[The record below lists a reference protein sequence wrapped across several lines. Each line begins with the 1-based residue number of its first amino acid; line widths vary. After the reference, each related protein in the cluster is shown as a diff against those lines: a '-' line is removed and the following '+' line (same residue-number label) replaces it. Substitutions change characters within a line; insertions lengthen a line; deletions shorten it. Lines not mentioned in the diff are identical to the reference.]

1 MAPTR
6 VLVVDDSALM
16 RKLLTTIL
24 AQDPEIEIVGTATD
38 PVAAKR
44 ALAQLSPDVMT
55 LDIEMPRMNG
65 IEFLEQLMKHR
76 PMPVVMVS
84 SLTER
89 GSQLTMRALQLGA
102 FDFVTKP
109 KIDIARGTVE
119 LAEELVAKVKAAGRS
134 RGRRPVARPKSRP
147 PARPVSLRP
156 QPGSFAQQALIAIG
170 ASTGG
175 TEALSKVLSAFPA
188 NCPPCIVVQ
197 HMPPVF
203 TRHFAERLDREC
215 RVHVRE
221 AQDGDVLTPGLVLIA
236 PGGERHMQLTR
247 EGSRLTVQLVAMP
260 PVNHHRP
267 SVDVLFDSV
276 ARVAGASTIAA
287 ILTGMGADGARG
299 MKKLRD
305 AGAQTVAQDEATSVV
320 FGMPKEAIAL
330 GGAAHVAPL
339 SDIAATLL
347 RLAGDTRRRDSLRVS
362 NPPRGAP

>member
-1 MAPTR
+1 MPTR

-16 RKLLTTIL
+16 RKLLTSIL
-24 AQDPEIEIVGTATD
+24 GQDPELEVVGTATD

-44 ALAQLSPDVMT
+44 ALAKLSPDVMT
-55 LDIEMPRMNG
+55 LDIEMPHMNG
-65 IEFLEQLMKHR
+65 IQFLEQLMRHR

-89 GSQLTMRALQLGA
+89 GSQLTLQALRLGA
-102 FDFVTKP
+102 FDFVAKP
-109 KIDIARGTVE
+109 KIDIARGTIE

-134 RGRRPVARPKSRP
+134 RGRRAAPRPRSRP
-147 PARPVSLRP
+147 PTRMVSLRP
-156 QPGSFAQQALIAIG
+156 LPGAFSQQALIAIG

-175 TEALSKVLSAFPA
+175 TEALSKVLSSFPA
-188 NCPPCIVVQ
+188 NCPPCVVVQ

-215 RVHVRE
+215 RAQVRE
-221 AQDGDVLTPGLVLIA
+221 AQDGEVLTPGLVLIA

-247 EGSRLTVQLVAMP
+247 SGPRLAVQLVSAP
-260 PVNHHRP
+260 PLNHHRP

-276 ARVAGASTIAA
+276 ARVAGPSTIAA
-287 ILTGMGADGARG
+287 LLTGMGADGARG

-305 AGAQTVAQDEATSVV
+305 AGAHTVAQDEATSVV

-339 SDIAATLL
+339 GEIAATLL
-347 RLAGDTRRRDSLRVS
+347 RLAAEARRRDSLRVS
-362 NPPRGAP
+362 NPPRGAT

>member
-134 RGRRPVARPKSRP
+134 RG
-147 PARPVSLRP
+147 
-156 QPGSFAQQALIAIG
+156 
-170 ASTGG
+170 
-175 TEALSKVLSAFPA
+175 
-188 NCPPCIVVQ
+188 
-197 HMPPVF
+197 
-203 TRHFAERLDREC
+203 
-215 RVHVRE
+215 
-221 AQDGDVLTPGLVLIA
+221 
-236 PGGERHMQLTR
+236 
-247 EGSRLTVQLVAMP
+247 
-260 PVNHHRP
+260 
-267 SVDVLFDSV
+267 
-276 ARVAGASTIAA
+276 
-287 ILTGMGADGARG
+287 
-299 MKKLRD
+299 
-305 AGAQTVAQDEATSVV
+305 GAQWRARNPGRRRVPS
-320 FGMPKEAIAL
+320 
-330 GGAAHVAPL
+330 L
-339 SDIAATLL
+339 SDPNRAPSPS
-347 RLAGDTRRRDSLRVS
+347 RR
-362 NPPRGAP
+362 